1 LQVLHHKIQAAAATQ
16 TLLER
21 RGKMET
27 HSLNRKRQKQ
37 QQAADK
43 IKQSADKRKTKPLQ
57 LNGMQQKKVNFHD

>member
-1 LQVLHHKIQAAAATQ
+1 
-16 TLLER
+16 
-21 RGKMET
+21 MET

-43 IKQSADKRKTKPLQ
+43 IKQNADKRKIKPLQ